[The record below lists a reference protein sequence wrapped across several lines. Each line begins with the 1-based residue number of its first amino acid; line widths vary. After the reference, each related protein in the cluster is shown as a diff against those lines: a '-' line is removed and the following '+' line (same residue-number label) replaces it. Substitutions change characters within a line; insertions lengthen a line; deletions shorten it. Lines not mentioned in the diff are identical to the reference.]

1 MVRDFLHNAVFHTNY
16 FYVILTYGNRHGGA
30 AELAKLLCE
39 ECGIRV
45 NYINVVQM
53 VDNWLP
59 SFDMNEQVQLDKQE
73 DAKIVLIK
81 EYLAARK
88 NQIAAVTEA
97 DRAAHQQ
104 FLSRIRQMPKGGP
117 APLFIRVTDTC
128 AGCGICR
135 EVCPTGSMQLQEG
148 KAVYVPKDCQTCL
161 ACVRACPQKAIGLAV
176 PEKNPDARY
185 WNRHIRL
192 QEIITANHQA

>member
-30 AELAKLLCE
+30 AELVKLLCK

-88 NQIAAVTEA
+88 NQIAVVTEV

-117 APLFIRVTDTC
+117 CTAFYPGHGYLRWLRHLPRSLPHRLHAASGRQGSICPKRLPDLPGLRPCLPPEGHWACRAGKESRCPLL
-128 AGCGICR
+128 
-135 EVCPTGSMQLQEG
+135 E
-148 KAVYVPKDCQTCL
+148 
-161 ACVRACPQKAIGLAV
+161 
-176 PEKNPDARY
+176 
-185 WNRHIRL
+185 
-192 QEIITANHQA
+192 